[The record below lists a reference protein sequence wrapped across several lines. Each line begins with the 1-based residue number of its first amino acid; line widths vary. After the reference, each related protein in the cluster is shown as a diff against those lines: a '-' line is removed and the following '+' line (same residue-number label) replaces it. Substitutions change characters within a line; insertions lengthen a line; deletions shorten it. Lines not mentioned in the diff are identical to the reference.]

1 LVSILTKHILI
12 EAGFAAFAG
21 RFDSYYGFH
30 DDYGL
35 DEGLTNQSERQTG
48 DFAFRGM
55 TIMYII
61 SRSVLAAQY
70 SLVYYYAH
78 VKSYSNRKH
87 LFFQIASL
95 CISGGMWIGSYFL
108 EADNA
113 TNGLRISKFA
123 LWYGGILIEIVAP
136 FVAILFGCR
145 VIGFKYTNLTERF
158 STLTLLILGEG
169 VIGYAFTLQKS
180 ICTHFT
186 AALMPSCWRNWVQC
200 S

>member
-1 LVSILTKHILI
+1 
-12 EAGFAAFAG
+12 
-21 RFDSYYGFH
+21 
-30 DDYGL
+30 
-35 DEGLTNQSERQTG
+35 
-48 DFAFRGM
+48 M

-61 SRSVLAAQY
+61 SRFVLAAQY
-70 SLVYYYAH
+70 SLVYYYAYVQSH
-78 VKSYSNRKH
+78 SKRKH
-87 LFFQIASL
+87 LFFQIVSL

-136 FVAILFGCR
+136 FVSILFKR
-145 VIGFKYTNLTERF
+145 HVIGFQHTNLTERF

-180 ICTHFT
+180 TYTSQHH
-186 AALMPSCWRNWVQC
+186 
-200 S
+200 